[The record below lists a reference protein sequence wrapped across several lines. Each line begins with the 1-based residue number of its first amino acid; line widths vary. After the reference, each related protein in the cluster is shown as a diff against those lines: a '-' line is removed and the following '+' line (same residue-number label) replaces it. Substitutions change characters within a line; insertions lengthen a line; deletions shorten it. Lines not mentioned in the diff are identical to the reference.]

1 MSGTKVPD
9 FKPECVHDYYRAQWQ
24 RINRAHDVDTQPC
37 ELKIISDVSEGQIGH
52 TNWVRISSDQ
62 ARRILAML
70 STESETN

>member
-9 FKPECVHDYYRAQWQ
+9 FKPEGVHDYYRAQWQ
-24 RINRAHDVDTQPC
+24 RINRAHDVDPQPC